1 MASLV
6 NNELEHWKYTVT
18 SMVRV
23 AAMQE
28 VAVLYCFS
36 IYDFLGI
43 VFLPYQQI
51 WVVQN
56 ENILVSIFLYI
67 HLF

>member
-28 VAVLYCFS
+28 VV
-36 IYDFLGI
+36 
-43 VFLPYQQI
+43 VFQFI
-51 WVVQN
+51 
-56 ENILVSIFLYI
+56 IF
-67 HLF
+67 